1 MFVRSGGAHIVSAPV
16 AESVENPL
24 SKERIVF
31 READGDVFAMD
42 IFVAPG
48 GGISAPDHIHP
59 RQEERL
65 RVVAGTARFR
75 LDGRERTATD
85 GEVVTVPAGISHTWR
100 NVGQGELHLDV
111 EYRPALASAKTFF
124 RTYFGWA
131 QEGKLKA
138 DGTPPLLDAAILFA
152 ETQDFIALASP
163 PLPLQRLLLGP
174 LAPIARWRGHRV
186 R

>member
-1 MFVRSGGAHIVSAPV
+1 MPVPV

-24 SKERIVF
+24 SKERITF
-31 READGDVFAMD
+31 RKTGGDVFAMD
-42 IFVAPG
+42 ISVAPG
-48 GGISAPDHIHP
+48 GGINAPDHIHP

-75 LDGRERTATD
+75 VDGRERTATA
-85 GEVVTVPAGISHTWR
+85 GEVVTVPAGVSHTWR
-100 NVGQGELHLDV
+100 NVGGDELQLDV
-111 EYRPALASAKTFF
+111 EYRPGLASAKTFF

-138 DGTPPLLDAAILFA
+138 DGTPHLLDAAVLFA
-152 ETQDFIALASP
+152 ETHDFIALASP
-163 PLPLQRLLLGP
+163 PLPLQRLVLGA
-174 LAPIARWRGHRV
+174 LAPIARLRGHRV